1 MPSSPLLSRALI
13 ALACASRAAPTTV
26 PATDA
31 VLRWS
36 GRVER
41 RATDGSVAFDC
52 EGARIDVVVSGATSV
67 TIRVNSTF
75 LSHAPPRTSGSVGG
89 SGGSGGA
96 SGGDGVARSL
106 QDSSFPKF
114 GVFRALVDGARVF
127 EGQDGVVVMPGEADF
142 VVVAGLDASAPHN
155 VSILYTT
162 DSVYNTWPDVDCPG
176 CVMRVLSVSTD
187 GAFSQAAERARRMMI
202 FGDSITA
209 ANQVSKPC
217 DNATDNDHSRSYGF
231 LLCEAFEANCSTVA
245 VSSKG
250 LMRNCCDS
258 LPVTVPVFAQRTFMQ
273 DAASAFDYASEPPP
287 DAVLINLGTNDGD
300 GDAAW
305 EAAFVATYVAFMR
318 NITRW
323 TAKSDIVFLCAVGAI
338 TDRPLPLVERAMAA
352 APELTTV
359 LVNMMGATLDGCGHP
374 GVVGQPQMAA
384 IALPI
389 VAKATGWTHSPLR

>member
-1 MPSSPLLSRALI
+1 MRRLI
-13 ALACASRAAPTTV
+13 ALAALASVARAATTV
-26 PATDA
+26 SATDA
-31 VLRWS
+31 TLRWS
-36 GRVER
+36 GRVEK
-41 RATDGSVAFDC
+41 RADGSVAFDC
-52 EGARIDVVVSGATSV
+52 EGARIDVIVSGATSV
-67 TIRVNSTF
+67 SIRVNSTF
-75 LSHAPPRTSGSVGG
+75 LMQAPVSHADIA
-89 SGGSGGA
+89 GGA
-96 SGGDGVARSL
+96 GLGDGAARSL

-127 EGQDGVVVMPGEADF
+127 EGQDGVVVLPGEGDF
-142 VVVAGLDASAPHN
+142 VVVAGLDASVPHN
-155 VSILYTT
+155 VSIVYTT
-162 DSVYNTWPDVDCPG
+162 DSVYNTWPDVNCPG
-176 CVMRVLSVSTD
+176 CEMRVLSVTTD
-187 GAFSQAAERARRMMI
+187 GAFSLAAERSRRMLI

-217 DNATDNDHSRSYGF
+217 DNATDNDFTRSYAF
-231 LLCEAFEANCSTVA
+231 LLCEAFAANCSAVA

-258 LPVTVPVFAQRTFMQ
+258 LPVTVPVFATRTLMQ
-273 DAASAFDYASEPPP
+273 DPASVFDYASEPPP

-300 GDAAW
+300 GNAAW
-305 EAAFVATYVAFMR
+305 EAAFVATYVSFMR

-352 APELTTV
+352 APELKTV

-384 IALPI
+384 IAQPI
-389 VAKATGWTHSPLR
+389 LAKALGWTPSAL